1 MPFQIRPYEEIEVAR
16 NALMLHV
23 RAWRH
28 VVLSVD
34 QLVAQ
39 SVVFGEQHQ
48 QVVVGELHAGR
59 LHGIFSGHAAHSTV
73 VALPSACRKRQ
84 RMICARFGETGSRIG
99 QILPGRHREDVAEF
113 AGPMSEPLIRDI
125 TDTAR
130 WVAYY
135 RAQETDRPDA
145 VFRDPYARALAG
157 ERDRPERG
165 AAGVSDGGCGPRA
178 RARPRRPTVVPPL
191 GRGHRIAGTAADVE
205 AAHRRARCPGG
216 RAVSVRAAG
225 GTAVFRIV
233 RMEADR

>member
-125 TDTAR
+125 TDTALGG
-130 WVAYY
+130 VFY
-135 RAQETDRPDA
+135 RARDSSPAGA
-145 VFRDPYARALAG
+145 VPRDL
-157 ERDRPERG
+157 
-165 AAGVSDGGCGPRA
+165 
-178 RARPRRPTVVPPL
+178 RARPRARTRREHSAWADGCHQTREGMWAARPY
-191 GRGHRIAGTAADVE
+191 
-205 AAHRRARCPGG
+205 
-216 RAVSVRAAG
+216 
-225 GTAVFRIV
+225 
-233 RMEADR
+233 